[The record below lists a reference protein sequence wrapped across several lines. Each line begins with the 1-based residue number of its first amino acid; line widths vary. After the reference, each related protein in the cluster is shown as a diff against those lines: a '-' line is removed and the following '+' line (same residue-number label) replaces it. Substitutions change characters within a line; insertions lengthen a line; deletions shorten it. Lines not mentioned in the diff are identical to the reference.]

1 MADVPQ
7 LEKLLSVPLSFHAV
21 PGFTSLQFSGS
32 SGGSTEEQCCFAALY
47 ICWWVLGSSMELH
60 QYLGYSWHEVP
71 SSKPASKFC
80 FLLGLW
86 YLPQGIRWNTRHFC
100 MSSLQ
105 RIRPF
110 QTNGRG
116 DECLYRYKHLIQVTG
131 FLAFGENTSGNVL
144 GNLQHL
150 GSGAELSP
158 QLLGVCF
165 GFVVHRGKWIQRNWR
180 SLYKHSESSLDR
192 IYRYKY
198 ICVCIHICILTYIVY
213 QARMM
218 SLQPRCLGNDS
229 SCQQQWDSNR
239 KHQVGLR
246 LQ

>member
-165 GFVVHRGKWIQRNWR
+165 GFVVHRGKWIQRNNIEEVYI
-180 SLYKHSESSLDR
+180 SILKVPLIAYIDINTYAYVY
-192 IYRYKY
+192 IY
-198 ICVCIHICILTYIVY
+198 VY
-213 QARMM
+213 
-218 SLQPRCLGNDS
+218 
-229 SCQQQWDSNR
+229 
-239 KHQVGLR
+239 
-246 LQ
+246 